1 MTSAENL
8 TAFLNAVYTFLFG
21 VQNGSLSAI
30 SSDMQSSRPAE

>member
-8 TAFLNAVYTFLFG
+8 TAFLNALYKFLYG

-30 SSDMQSSRPAE
+30 SSDMQSSNTAQ